1 MAAKPQPPPGG
12 DIDIGWKLEVGTTV
26 TFLSAAIVVAL
37 RCFTRW
43 KYSQRGWDDYLMV
56 FALIQALVATIVD
69 FVAVNNGLGRH
80 TYYLSPPEAANQ
92 QYYSL
97 LAQVFCVHGLTFA
110 KMSIVMSYIRVLRDS
125 GSRLHQVFLWATGV
139 LVFIVNTVVII
150 TFYVACNPTE
160 KSWDRSISGT
170 CWAPTKRIAFL
181 ILQGAFSAFTDF
193 FLAFYPFFF
202 LRKLRLRWRTK
213 ALVLLLMSLGAVTG
227 AFAIIR
233 TVETST
239 QLHVPP
245 TTMPDMSF
253 GTVLGL
259 TWSGMERNIA
269 MLVGS
274 IPALNPLAAPA
285 TRLLRQ
291 TFNSSKSKLRSAK
304 SDSNQLSDI
313 PESPKLSSQDAEKQ
327 NYAAE

>member
-1 MAAKPQPPPGG
+1 MSAKPLPPSDG

-43 KYSQRGWDDYLMV
+43 KYSQKGWDDYLMV
-56 FALIQALVATIVD
+56 FALFQALVATIVD

-110 KMSIVMSYIRVLRDS
+110 KMSIVVSYIRVLRDS
-125 GSRLHQVFLWATGV
+125 GNRLHQVLLWTTGV
-139 LVFIVNTVVII
+139 TVFIVNTIVII

-160 KSWDRSISGT
+160 KAWDRSVSGT

-181 ILQGAFSAFTDF
+181 ILQGAFSGFTDF
-193 FLAFYPFFF
+193 FLAFYPFVF

-253 GTVLGL
+253 STVLGL

-291 TFNSSKSKLRSAK
+291 TFNSSRSKLRSAK

-313 PESPKLSSQDAEKQ
+313 PESPKLSSQDVEKQ
-327 NYAAE
+327 NYTTE

>member
-1 MAAKPQPPPGG
+1 MSARPQPPSDG

-43 KYSQRGWDDYLMV
+43 KYSQKGWDDYLMV
-56 FALIQALVATIVD
+56 FALFQAFVATVVD

-92 QYYSL
+92 QFYSL

-110 KMSIVMSYIRVLRDS
+110 KISIVVSYIRVLRDS
-125 GSRLHQVFLWATGV
+125 GNRLHQVLLWTTGV
-139 LVFIVNTVVII
+139 TVFIVNTIVII

-160 KSWDRSISGT
+160 KAWDRSISGT

-181 ILQGAFSAFTDF
+181 ILQG
-193 FLAFYPFFF
+193 
-202 LRKLRLRWRTK
+202 
-213 ALVLLLMSLGAVTG
+213 
-227 AFAIIR
+227 
-233 TVETST
+233 VETST

-253 GTVLGL
+253 STVLGL

-291 TFNSSKSKLRSAK
+291 TFNSSKSKLRSTK

-327 NYAAE
+327 NYTAE